1 MTAKNRKLLAF
12 FAAVVLIAVI
22 SGAIIY
28 TYNANRVPD
37 APEIL
42 PDSGLYTR
50 ERKIVIN
57 KPSGAA
63 TTMYYT
69 LDGSDP
75 KTSSNVL
82 VYTGPFIIN
91 ADTTIKAYAKDERGL
106 ESEVVEKHYEIR
118 IGG

>member
-42 PDSGLYTR
+42 PDSGLLIPFR
-50 ERKIVIN
+50 QRKKVDFPQPFPPIT
-57 KPSGAA
+57 A
-63 TTMYYT
+63 TFFPLRMFK
-69 LDGSDP
+69 L
-75 KTSSNVL
+75 K
-82 VYTGPFIIN
+82 
-91 ADTTIKAYAKDERGL
+91 
-106 ESEVVEKHYEIR
+106 
-118 IGG
+118 